1 MTLFSFQL
9 FNLYYKELISK
20 NYYTVLDITSD
31 SFYKFRENTRD
42 VFSFLEA
49 KRLYNEAEKYNKK
62 LSRQ

>member
-42 VFSFLEA
+42 VFFLFFG
-49 KRLYNEAEKYNKK
+49 
-62 LSRQ
+62 S

>member
-42 VFSFLEA
+42 VFFFFW
-49 KRLYNEAEKYNKK
+49 K
-62 LSRQ
+62 LKGCITKLKSITKS